1 MKTPG
6 LFPGVFILVIL
17 FFLIKTIVLKRN
29 RTKEDYMSKDY
40 RTEEIKVREQ
50 RQKNEVNKIAARIR
64 EARKDSGL
72 TQTELADFSR
82 LSVSTIKRYEHGKG
96 EMSIQNIFLI
106 ASALNL
112 NLEELISD
120 RKFILYRFDLLKKP
134 DQDLV
139 TEMIN
144 KCYIASKV
152 QN

>member
-1 MKTPG
+1 
-6 LFPGVFILVIL
+6 
-17 FFLIKTIVLKRN
+17 
-29 RTKEDYMSKDY
+29 
-40 RTEEIKVREQ
+40 
-50 RQKNEVNKIAARIR
+50 
-64 EARKDSGL
+64 
-72 TQTELADFSR
+72 
-82 LSVSTIKRYEHGKG
+82 
-96 EMSIQNIFLI
+96 MSIQNIFLI